1 MTRERIP
8 PLGNIRHQSFQE
20 IWEGAAYRQ
29 MRLNMHPPAL
39 AACKRCDDFIEQN
52 KNIWETIGPY

>member
-8 PLGNIRHQSFQE
+8 PLGNIRDQSFKE
-20 IWEGAAYRQ
+20 IWEDGAYRQ
-29 MRLNMHPPAL
+29 IRLKMHPPAL
-39 AACKRCDDFIEQN
+39 AACRRCDDFIDQN